1 MQIKIFIAWF
11 YYADC
16 SINALTWKFDLL
28 KVAINRKMWKLISL
42 TTSAAI
48 FPNIEM
54 QTAKLVSRPEKALQ
68 IIHTLLNKTGSWNS
82 HIPTGPKPA
91 RRFRWAA
98 FTKQTPK
105 AGTQIWHWI
114 VFHVGQHKSKPPGQ
128 ECGRSGFLGWFWVME
143 PPVSNS
149 IWHIFATDSISLGF
163 VMLAVT
169 FIMLVG
175 VPAPQP
181 GELWSHHNSHSKPY
195 PPRGWALQTFDF
207 PSGVQWQIC
216 IINMRVISTDA
227 T

>member
-1 MQIKIFIAWF
+1 MSCVYKTNTKGGHTNMTLNCFSCRPAQIEA
-11 YYADC
+11 
-16 SINALTWKFDLL
+16 TWSG
-28 KVAINRKMWKLISL
+28 VW
-42 TTSAAI
+42 
-48 FPNIEM
+48 
-54 QTAKLVSRPEKALQ
+54 AKWVFGLV
-68 IIHTLLNKTGSWNS
+68 
-82 HIPTGPKPA
+82 
-91 RRFRWAA
+91 
-98 FTKQTPK
+98 
-105 AGTQIWHWI
+105 
-114 VFHVGQHKSKPPGQ
+114 VPG
-128 ECGRSGFLGWFWVME
+128 VME